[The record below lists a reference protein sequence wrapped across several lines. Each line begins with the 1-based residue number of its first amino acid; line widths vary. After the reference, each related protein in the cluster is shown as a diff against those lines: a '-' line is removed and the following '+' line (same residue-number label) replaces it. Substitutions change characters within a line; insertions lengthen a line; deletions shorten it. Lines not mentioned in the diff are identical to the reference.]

1 MKHGKQI
8 FLLLLA
14 WVMLLCMPVSVAAN
28 STELTTS
35 VPTHASLT
43 IEVSGRGTVWVGLWG
58 IRWEKTISVQR
69 HVQTKITIRPDYG
82 HEISSIVLDGTD
94 ITSQMNDGILSLEV
108 TSTDHVLSVTFVR
121 AEDQCPNP
129 DLPGTDPDINTPI
142 MWWIQSVQ
150 EFLRWIFQ
158 KP

>member
-8 FLLLLA
+8 IVLLLA
-14 WVMLLCMPVSVAAN
+14 WVLLLCMPVSVAAS

-43 IEVSGRGTVWVGLWG
+43 IEVSGRGTVWVGLRG

-69 HVQTKITIRPDYG
+69 NVQTKITIRPDYG

-121 AEDQCPNP
+121 SEDQCPKP
-129 DLPGTDPDINTPI
+129 DFPGTDPDINTPI
-142 MWWIQSVQ
+142 IWWIQSVQ